1 MTDINN
7 IFVVGPEVKGESQ
20 IGYKRYLNQFTNILL
35 NTINNIS
42 ITGLKRFGKTSIAK
56 EVISRVK
63 TESEKKIITIFID
76 LAKQRSFPDFLM
88 AVRNGLEDEIMGEDS
103 LAERISQNTIFNR
116 YRDRLNAVEPESK
129 TYRDTLESIFKW
141 IAKQEIRVILAIDE
155 FDAASDLFKETAD
168 FEFLRDLSANRD
180 IAISLVLI
188 SRRQLYMIEKKNFNN
203 STFHGVVQTYPIN
216 GFDQEDLN
224 EFFYTLK
231 DKYEIELNEYSCE
244 RLSYYCG
251 QSPYLFSM
259 FAYDIVDDNA
269 AGKEIN
275 IDAIYRRREIDIEN
289 YYKSIFAC
297 LNNDMIDVEG
307 AYGEVSTVEKLVG
320 VIVGPKISVVEND
333 ISVLKKMGYLYS
345 EGERYYSISQHF
357 TNALRRI
364 PLNIDTWTAILGLE
378 KKLKSMVRKQIMLK
392 HNVELID
399 YDLWV
404 EIFEKIGAT
413 GTLDTYDKFI
423 ADSMSE
429 YKCNVDMLDVCSMD
443 VAVSIIQF
451 YWEEWFSQFFNYD
464 TWDKW
469 ESKLRMCASARNP
482 MAHGHEEFL
491 SVEAKASVTEY
502 CDSIIK
508 LLSKTNACVD
518 VVTELK
524 KEENIRK
531 SNVRRQ
537 YYNISFDNVSIELQ
551 GKKCVMI
558 AAEQNNKGIKGYI
571 SLDGKNYT
579 CTVGK
584 NKWLQRYPGTSIS
597 EHIGKEFNVTIA
609 LVNEAQNTIQ
619 IELA

>member
-1 MTDINN
+1 MNN
-7 IFVVGPEVKGESQ
+7 IFVVGSEVKGESQ
-20 IGYKRYLNQFTNILL
+20 IGYKRYLDQFTNILL

-63 TESEKKIITIFID
+63 KESEKTVITIFID
-76 LAKQRSFPDFLM
+76 LAKQRSFSDFLM
-88 AVRNGLEDEIMGEDS
+88 AVRNGLEDEIMGEDL
-103 LAERISQNTIFNR
+103 LAEKIYENAIFNR
-116 YRDRLNAVEPESK
+116 YLDRLNSVEPESK
-129 TYRDTLESIFKW
+129 TYRDALESIFKW
-141 IAKQEIRVILAIDE
+141 ITKRDIKVILVIDE
-155 FDAASDLFKETAD
+155 FDAASDLYKETAD
-168 FEFLRDLSANRD
+168 FEFLRDLSSNRD
-180 IAISLVLI
+180 IGLSLVLV

-216 GFDQEDLN
+216 GFVQEDLN
-224 EFFYTLK
+224 DFFNILK
-231 DKYEIELNEYSCE
+231 DKYKIELNAYSRE

-269 AGKEIN
+269 IGKEIN
-275 IDAIYRRREIDIEN
+275 IDSIFRRREIDIEN

-297 LNNDMIDVEG
+297 LNNDMIEAEG

-320 VIVGPKISVVEND
+320 VIFGPKISVVEND
-333 ISVLKKMGYLYS
+333 ISVLEKMGYLYS
-345 EGERYYSISQHF
+345 KEEMYYSISQHF
-357 TNALRRI
+357 TNALRRM

-399 YDLWV
+399 YDLWID
-404 EIFEKIGAT
+404 IFEKIGAA
-413 GTLDTYDKFI
+413 GTLDTYDRFI
-423 ADSMSE
+423 ADSMNE
-429 YKCNVDMLDVCSMD
+429 YKCDVDMLDVCSMD
-443 VAVSIIQF
+443 VVVSIIQF
-451 YWEEWFSQFFNYD
+451 YWEEWFSQFFNHD
-464 TWDKW
+464 AWGKW
-469 ESKLRMCASARNP
+469 EHKLRLCASARNP

-491 SVEAKASVTEY
+491 STEAKASVNEH

-518 VVTELK
+518 IVTELK
-524 KEENIRK
+524 KEENLRK

-537 YYNISFDNVSIELQ
+537 YYAMSFDNVGIELQ
-551 GKKCVMI
+551 GKSCVMT

-584 NKWLQRYPGTSIS
+584 NKWLQKYPGTPIS
-597 EHIGKEFNVTIA
+597 AHVGKEFNVIIA
-609 LVNEAQNTIQ
+609 LVNVAQNTLQ